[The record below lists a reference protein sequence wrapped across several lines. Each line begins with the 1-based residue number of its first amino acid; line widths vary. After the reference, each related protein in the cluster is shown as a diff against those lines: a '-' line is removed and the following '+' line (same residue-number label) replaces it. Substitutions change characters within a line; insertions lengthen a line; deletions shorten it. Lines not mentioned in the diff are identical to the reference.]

1 MNIDKPAGDFRRT
14 SGADGDARQK
24 SHMAFKRRFAIKRDR
39 FIRARHNLACNSAL
53 PYIIADQI
61 TDKHIRIETNHEPEA
76 PAAIA
81 LSISSNETGFRPGL
95 WKKPSSVFTE

>member
-1 MNIDKPAGDFRRT
+1 MNIDKPAGDFRQA
-14 SGADGDARQK
+14 SGAGGDAHQK

-39 FIRARHNLACNSAL
+39 CIRIRHNLACNSAL
-53 PYIIADQI
+53 PCIIADQI
-61 TDKHIRIETNHEPEA
+61 ADKHIRIETNHEPEA

-95 WKKPSSVFTE
+95 